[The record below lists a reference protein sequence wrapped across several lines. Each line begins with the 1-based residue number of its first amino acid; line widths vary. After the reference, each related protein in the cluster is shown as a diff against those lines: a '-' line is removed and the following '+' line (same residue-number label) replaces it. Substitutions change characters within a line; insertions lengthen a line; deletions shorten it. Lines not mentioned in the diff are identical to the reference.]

1 MRKWTNVN
9 LSGTAIIM
17 KFITVSSN
25 KLEAVFCISGKL
37 IYKRNPQLI
46 DKNPKSAPLL
56 LQNLF
61 KKKKETTIMKKRVLA
76 VILGAVMT
84 MSLAACGS
92 SDAGKTSS
100 NDSEKSYTIGISQFA
115 EHGSLDNCREGF
127 LEGLKEEGIEE
138 GKNLTVEVKNAAADQ
153 GTAKQI
159 SDGFVSDKV
168 DLVCAIATPS
178 AQAAYNSAMNSDI
191 PVVYTAV
198 TDPVAA
204 KLAKEDGTPAG
215 NVTGTSDELP
225 IKAQLEMIRE
235 MLPDAKNIGILYTTS
250 EANSVSALAKYK
262 ELAGDYGFTIV
273 DKGIAQTADISLAT
287 DELLTEVD
295 CLTNLTDNTVVA
307 SLATILDKANK
318 QNIPV
323 FGSEIEQVKIGCLAA
338 EGLDYVALGK
348 QTGKM
353 AAEILKGEKKASE
366 MNFETITE
374 PGFYVNEKVAE
385 NLGVTVPQDLA
396 DEAVESFTEIT
407 K

>member
-1 MRKWTNVN
+1 
-9 LSGTAIIM
+9 
-17 KFITVSSN
+17 
-25 KLEAVFCISGKL
+25 
-37 IYKRNPQLI
+37 
-46 DKNPKSAPLL
+46 
-56 LQNLF
+56 
-61 KKKKETTIMKKRVLA
+61 MKKRVLA

-100 NDSEKSYTIGISQFA
+100 DDGEKSYTIGISQFA

-159 SDGFVSDKV
+159 SDGFVS
-168 DLVCAIATPS
+168 
-178 AQAAYNSAMNSDI
+178 
-191 PVVYTAV
+191 YTAV

-353 AAEILKGEKKASE
+353 AAEILKGEKKASD